1 MPRQSGD
8 SFSSPVIGRMLRIIL
23 ENGELKKSNLCSK
36 AGLNYNVC
44 SRYINFLE
52 RLHWIEIREDG
63 NHSVLV
69 RIPQDGIEILRKLE
83 AEGDDEVRKKM
94 VDDKVLESQALSSI
108 QKDRGDQSGS
118 EKPEKKDPGRII
130 EQNAGSDNNNKKKK
144 KHVIIVDDDE
154 NSLFTYKSF
163 LESDKLFKVTVF
175 SDPRSAFE
183 YMTVH
188 ASSIDLIVLDIR
200 MPNLSGLRVFQ
211 GVKALNPKANIIFL
225 SSLDAAPEISEIF
238 SDARNG
244 AFNFLRKPV
253 SRVNFIHAVRKAVLH
268 VD

>member
-8 SFSSPVIGRMLRIIL
+8 SFSSPVIGRMLRILL

-44 SRYINFLE
+44 SRYISFLG
-52 RLHWIEIREDG
+52 RLHWIQVREDS

-83 AEGDDEVRKKM
+83 AEGDDEVRRKM
-94 VDDKVLESQALSSI
+94 VYDKVLESQAPSSMH
-108 QKDRGDQSGS
+108 KHRGDQSGS
-118 EKPEKKDPGRII
+118 EKREKKDPGRVI
-130 EQNAGSDNNNKKKK
+130 EQKAGSDNNKKKRK
-144 KHVIIVDDDE
+144 RVIIVDDDE

-183 YMTVH
+183 YITLH

-244 AFNFLRKPV
+244 ASNFLRKPV
-253 SRVNFIHAVRKAVLH
+253 NRANFIRAVRKAVLQI
-268 VD
+268 D